1 MDAPVELVDIYPTLM
16 ELLGMETPEF
26 VSGISFAPL
35 LRDSNARVRKSAL
48 TELGVN
54 TGGKSKVQGYS
65 IKTDRYRLT
74 QWGENGILGYELYDH
89 KFDKEELN
97 NLSNNSEYKQIK
109 DSLYVIINRRISEVR
124 DKPKGLGRQF
134 ENAKE
139 WYEPKSIH
147 SRPKRGIDHV

>member
-1 MDAPVELVDIYPTLM
+1 MPSQAVLF
-16 ELLGMETPEF
+16 GFCSSGF

-35 LRDSNARVRKSAL
+35 LKDSSARVRKSAL

-74 QWGENGILGYELYDH
+74 QWGEDGILGYELYDH
-89 KFDKEELN
+89 KYDKEELN
-97 NLSNNSEYKQIK
+97 NLSNNNDYKQIK
-109 DSLYVIINRRISEVR
+109 DSLYVIINRRISEAR

-147 SRPKRGIDHV
+147 SKPKSN